1 MYPGTRITPQSGLL
15 WSNES
20 SLSGP
25 FSRNVTISVL
35 RSASVDERVMLM
47 STVASAPVATLLMLT
62 AKAVIRKGSPLVCA
76 SITRVDASASRPIPV
91 SPIRIRPEVFKVP
104 PLRNGSRK
112 RGEPTTNNS
121 RKPPEAVAT
130 CGTEYGRPRVV

>member
-1 MYPGTRITPQSGLL
+1 MWPGTRMTPQSGCF
-15 WSNES
+15 WSSES

-25 FSRNVTISVL
+25 FSRNVEMSAL
-35 RSASVDERVMLM
+35 RSSSVDQRVMLM
-47 STVASAPVATLLMLT
+47 STVALAPVATLLMLM

-104 PLRNGSRK
+104 PLRNGS
-112 RGEPTTNNS
+112 P
-121 RKPPEAVAT
+121 
-130 CGTEYGRPRVV
+130 RPRGADHQQ